1 MKKIDKLILR
11 NFKFFYGEKILDFNN
26 NNILLYGENGSGK
39 SSIYWALYT
48 LLQSSIKKTDEEKT
62 RLLKYFDK
70 NDTDTLVNRYTEDD
84 DTAFISVKL
93 YDSTEYKVA
102 LEGTNTNSDDTTI
115 YEAFTVSD
123 FINYKLLAK
132 NFDFKHSE
140 NLDIFE
146 FLEKNIFDDIFTE
159 DKTITFGKWW
169 KKISSVYT
177 LKGNANKY
185 NNVGELEVDINLF
198 FEALKDYLSSIT
210 EDINTILKQ
219 YFKLNINITFEATLD
234 IAPLNKY
241 RKVFRLDGKEKQ
253 QTTYYSKFPLIY
265 LNIEYDEYVKEES
278 DKYIN
283 RPHTYLNEAKLSAIA
298 LSIRFAMLRK
308 KATADDVLKILVL
321 DDLLVSLDMSNRD
334 MMLNMIVKDEF
345 LQDYQIIMLTHDK
358 AFFAMAK
365 RKFNSAQIEK
375 WKYFEMYEDNSE
387 DFPKPLILPSE
398 DNLEKA
404 ETYFKLCDYPTTGN
418 YLRKASESIIKNM
431 LLDSYFKEIER
442 PTLDPMIQMFKKM
455 YADFNLVIPD
465 CILTL
470 EELTKRIFNP
480 SSHDDLVSPLYKK
493 ELNDAIIIVSEIKKL
508 PKIEVN
514 ETSIKKGSLLEFKY
528 NEQYEGI
535 YRFLGDVNLYTFSE
549 EILNR
554 EHITI
559 VKCSHK
565 LFKDGTWQEKST
577 TDTNFLNLQDI
588 FIRVKYFLNREFQDI
603 LNKEKFI
610 SSLTLDNNSLNGDI
624 KKLFERQCTED

>member
-1 MKKIDKLILR
+1 MKKIDKLVLK
-11 NFKFFYGEKILDFNN
+11 NFKFFNGEKILDLNN

-93 YDSTEYKVA
+93 NDSTEYKVA
-102 LEGTNTNSDDTTI
+102 LEGTNTNLDDTTI

-169 KKISSVYT
+169 EKISSVYT

-198 FEALKDYLSSIT
+198 FEALKNYLYSIT
-210 EDINTILKQ
+210 EDIDTILKQ
-219 YFKLNINITFEATLD
+219 YFKLNITITFEPKLD
-234 IAPLNKY
+234 IKLLNKY
-241 RKVFRLDGKEKQ
+241 RQVTRLDGKDTQ
-253 QTTYYSKFPLIY
+253 QTTYYAKFPWIY
-265 LNIEYDEYVKEES
+265 LQIEYDEHVKEES

-298 LSIRFAMLRK
+298 LSIRFSMLRK
-308 KATADDVLKILVL
+308 KATADDILKILVL

-334 MMLNMIVKDEF
+334 MMLNMIIEDDF

-358 AFFAMAK
+358 AFFEMAK
-365 RKFNSAQIEK
+365 QKFNYKQK
-375 WKYFEMYEDNSE
+375 KQWKYFEMYVDSRGGFE
-387 DFPKPLILPSE
+387 KPLICKESLSH
-398 DNLEKA
+398 LEKA
-404 ETYFKLCDYPTTGN
+404 DKYLCLNEYEVAGN
-418 YLRKASESIIKNM
+418 FLRKEAESFCKDFLSKNNLSTFDLGQLITESISFVNTSGGDDTLFQK
-431 LLDSYFKEIER
+431 LDHHRRFVLNPRSHDNYAIPTYKSEIESAVK
-442 PTLDPMIQMFKKM
+442 TLRDLRKIKIKPF
-455 YADFNLVIPD
+455 
-465 CILTL
+465 L
-470 EELTKRIFNP
+470 EKGKVVEFELSTGT
-480 SSHDDLVSPLYKK
+480 DTYKFEI
-493 ELNDAIIIVSEIKKL
+493 ELNDDFRILNIDGNDSVITKGKITYWVSQ
-508 PKIEVN
+508 N
-514 ETSIKKGSLLEFKY
+514 GKY
-528 NEQYEGI
+528 NKDAQVVPKEEVEQYDTTTLKKFYDYNYKKSDKTKNSDFWETILIKDSGEAI
-535 YRFLGDVNLYTFSE
+535 NV
-549 EILNR
+549 ILN
-554 EHITI
+554 
-559 VKCSHK
+559 VS
-565 LFKDGTWQEKST
+565 
-577 TDTNFLNLQDI
+577 
-588 FIRVKYFLNREFQDI
+588 
-603 LNKEKFI
+603 
-610 SSLTLDNNSLNGDI
+610 
-624 KKLFERQCTED
+624 